1 MPDPAPR
8 ALDRE
13 IHDPQAHTPVEE
25 AMESLTL
32 PAWAR
37 WTLFVLGFV
46 FLGIGALGV
55 VLPLLPGVVF
65 LLAAAAC
72 FARSSPRF
80 ERWLLTHPRLGPPV
94 VTWRR
99 TGAVPRHAKAAAVL
113 GMGAS
118 LVVMA
123 IAGAPTIAIVPVAA
137 VMLAC
142 AAYILS
148 RPDAPSTS

>member
-1 MPDPAPR
+1 
-8 ALDRE
+8 
-13 IHDPQAHTPVEE
+13 
-25 AMESLTL
+25 MESLTL
-32 PAWAR
+32 PSWAR
-37 WTLFVLGFV
+37 WTLFLLGFV
-46 FLGIGALGV
+46 FVGIGALGV

-80 ERWLLTHPRLGPPV
+80 ERWLLGHPRLGPPV

-99 TGAVPRHAKAAAVL
+99 TGAIPRHAKAAAVL

-118 LVVMA
+118 LLVMA
-123 IAGAPTIAIVPVAA
+123 IAGAPTIAIVPVAV

-142 AAYILS
+142 AAYILG
-148 RPDAPSTS
+148 RPDAPRAG